1 MQVKASLKNYR
12 RSARKVREL
21 ARVLR
26 GMEIDKAV
34 SQLLVWDKGSCKDLL
49 NLLKSAVANAENN
62 FKLKEDS
69 LYISEIKVNEGPTLK
84 RWRPRA
90 HGRAAQILKRTCHM
104 ELTLD
109 ERQVERQKPVKSIKS
124 EDKSIS
130 AKASVDKK
138 AEKKEDSDKKK
149 VEEKKLK

>member
-62 FKLKEDS
+62 FKLKEDN

-109 ERQVERQKPVKSIKS
+109 ERQ
-124 EDKSIS
+124 DKSQKS
-130 AKASVDKK
+130 VKPEKSGNKSTTAKASMD
-138 AEKKEDSDKKK
+138 KK
-149 VEEKKLK
+149 VEKVKEVKKDKSDK